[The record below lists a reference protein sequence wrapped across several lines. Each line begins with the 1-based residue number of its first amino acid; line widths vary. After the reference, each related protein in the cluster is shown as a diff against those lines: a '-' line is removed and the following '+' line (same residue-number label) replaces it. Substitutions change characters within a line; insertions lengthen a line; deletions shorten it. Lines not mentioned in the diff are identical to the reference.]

1 MGDYAMNKRNLTG
14 LLLAAAVIL
23 ISCLI
28 PGTEQLGA
36 AGVRAIGLVAA
47 FLILLIF
54 EALPIIIT
62 CLIFVALLPLLGIT
76 DSFNAALSGF
86 SNQVVF
92 FILASF
98 GIAEAFA
105 KVPLTTR
112 MLAFL
117 LRKFG
122 RNIRTILLSMMVC
135 AAVLSS
141 IVSNVPTCAIFM
153 ALGLKF
159 LEFYDREEP
168 AVLL

>member
-1 MGDYAMNKRNLTG
+1 MNKKKSSG
-14 LLLAAAVIL
+14 LLLAVLIIL
-23 ISCLI
+23 VSCLL
-28 PGTEQLGA
+28 PEMEQLNA

-47 FLILLIF
+47 FLVILIF

-62 CLIFVALLPLLGIT
+62 CLIFVALLPVLHIT
-76 DSFNAALSGF
+76 ESFNAALSGF

-122 RNIRTILLSMMVC
+122 KNIRTILLSMMVC
-135 AAVLSS
+135 AALLSS
-141 IVSNVPTCAIFM
+141 IVSNVPTCAI
-153 ALGLKF
+153 LWPWG
-159 LEFYDREEP
+159 
-168 AVLL
+168 

>member
-1 MGDYAMNKRNLTG
+1 MNKRNLTG

-98 GIAEAFA
+98 
-105 KVPLTTR
+105 
-112 MLAFL
+112 
-117 LRKFG
+117 
-122 RNIRTILLSMMVC
+122 
-135 AAVLSS
+135 
-141 IVSNVPTCAIFM
+141 AI
-153 ALGLKF
+153 G
-159 LEFYDREEP
+159 
-168 AVLL
+168 